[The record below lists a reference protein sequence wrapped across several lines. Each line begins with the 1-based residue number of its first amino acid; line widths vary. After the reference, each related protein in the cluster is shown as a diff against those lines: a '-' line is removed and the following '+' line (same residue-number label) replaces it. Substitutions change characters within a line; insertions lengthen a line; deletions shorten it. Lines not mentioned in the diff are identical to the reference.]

1 MFKYT
6 SKCTAFITLAEN
18 AFIIAF
24 LVLSY
29 EHKNGFVSAFVLQQL
44 PLYEAV
50 ASANKWQITGTENE
64 QKKYHLDELNEHN
77 SNNSSKIVV
86 TQEPNFFI
94 EIETD
99 LNETDAETSTTS
111 STNKSSFSTG
121 DAVKQQQQEEK
132 FTATPRMYTIMN
144 LSTKHQ
150 KRDEKSSE
158 SMVDNNTEADS
169 KQVTNPPFNHFHPLG
184 FLSGVRHQNMLRK
197 IHKLTAKGFYIF

>member
-24 LVLSY
+24 LVLSC
-29 EHKNGFVSAFVLQQL
+29 EHKNGFMSAFVLQQL

-50 ASANKWQITGTENE
+50 ASANEWQTAGTENE
-64 QKKYHLDELNEHN
+64 QKKDHLDGLNEHN
-77 SNNSSKIVV
+77 SNNSSKISA

-111 STNKSSFSTG
+111 SINKSSFSTG
-121 DAVKQQQQEEK
+121 DAGKQQQQEEK
-132 FTATPRMYTIMN
+132 FTATPRIYTIMN

-158 SMVDNNTEADS
+158 SMADNNIGDDS

-184 FLSGVRHQNMLRK
+184 FLSGVRYQNMLRK
-197 IHKLTAKGFYIF
+197 IHKLTAKGL